1 MYTTLCSPPPTE
13 TWPTTN
19 GWAYT
24 WSSTGSVNTAPN
36 CCTLTLPVVNAVS
49 LSFQPDRV
57 LSLCCVSTATD
68 WGFGGLVFVS
78 DSLQVESNRR
88 TSGRG
93 SVRFAMSHPQQVYRR
108 MHEECPPSHD
118 RAALRGRAS
127 KLTLYPNGEQACDRR
142 ASGRPER
149 PPQPQRVK
157 LFSNSGRP

>member
-1 MYTTLCSPPPTE
+1 MYTSLWSPPPTE

-68 WGFGGLVFVS
+68 WGFGALLCVRL
-78 DSLQVESNRR
+78 SLQVASSRR

-93 SVRFAMSHPQQVYRR
+93 SLRLTMSNPRQVYRR
-108 MHEECPPSHD
+108 MQEECPPSQTY
-118 RAALRGRAS
+118 APG
-127 KLTLYPNGEQACDRR
+127 
-142 ASGRPER
+142 
-149 PPQPQRVK
+149 
-157 LFSNSGRP
+157 